1 MAYFRIINPDTQ
13 IKTLQPLHKKL
24 TRIGRLS
31 DNDIILKDQRVSRY
45 HAELRRRKN
54 GDYLLKDLY
63 SSNGIKVNGKEISTR
78 ILEENDRIK
87 IGKFF
92 LVYRT
97 ATLSKEQLDALQAS
111 PPSVHPEKTAT
122 KGEDDKNSATFIGTI
137 SDPAAEELEFELND
151 TTVTF
156 ASNELETI
164 KQPEDEPHG
173 EQKTAVEQ
181 DHVKTVTSN
190 SRSSQETEI
199 ILPPTSMKSKN
210 KTMNMD
216 LPLTSKKTGKA
227 EKAKTAHGKIIPKG
241 PLNYRFRQESLVDLL
256 AKNEVLPEMEM
267 NELMS
272 KAKECSATAC
282 QILSE
287 MALHHRRGVIDI
299 MKEDFDLPFVESDD
313 EIVKMYKESEISEIM
328 ARKCVA
334 LSIQSKD
341 KENAQCVPVIMADP
355 SDLQSIDCLSLAV
368 KKPVKPLFFSTPE
381 NIKKAIARIYK
392 SPLSGKVFGGQNIKV
407 DIGTKNY
414 SIEEVTD
421 FPVVDMVN
429 YFIHKAMIERASDIH
444 FEPTEHFFVV
454 RNRIDGV
461 LHEVAALPNYLHPEI
476 VSRLK
481 IICDMN
487 VAERRLP
494 QDGRFSLTIQ
504 DKKLDIR
511 ISTFPTVHGEKIV
524 LRLLEQNPIVNDIH
538 TLGMEDNEI
547 EILVEKITAPYGMIL
562 LTGPT
567 GSGKTTTLYSAL
579 AILNSGDMNILTVED
594 PVEYKISGV
603 YQMQANE
610 KIGLT
615 FAAGLR
621 TMLRQDPDVIMVGEI
636 RDDETAE
643 IAVRAALTGHVVFST
658 LHTNDAIGI
667 VLRLTDMGIEPFL
680 VASALTTAIAQRL
693 YRTICDDC
701 RTYVEPRIV
710 RERLREEGIT
720 ELRLEKLGLQISED
734 REYATGKGC
743 PKCKGTGYYGRRALF
758 EMFNVTQEAKDLIIS
773 KDFTESA
780 LKNLAIEQ
788 GMISLLNAGRLAVE
802 RGLTTIEEVIRV
814 CRED

>member
-13 IKTLQPLHKKL
+13 IKTLQPLHKKT

-45 HAELRRRKN
+45 HAELRHRKN
-54 GDYLLKDLY
+54 DDYLLKDLY
-63 SSNGIKVNGKEISTR
+63 SSNGIKVNGKKMTRR
-78 ILEENDRIK
+78 ILKENDQIK

-92 LVYRT
+92 LLFKT
-97 ATLSKEQLDALQAS
+97 ATLSKEQLEALQAS
-111 PPSVHPEKTAT
+111 PPSVDPGKKAA
-122 KGEDDKNSATFIGTI
+122 KKDDDQDSVTFIGTI
-137 SDPAAEELEFELND
+137 SDQFVGELDFDLDD

-156 ASNELETI
+156 PSNEFETI
-164 KQPEDEPHG
+164 KQPENKPLG
-173 EQKTAVEQ
+173 EKKTAVGP
-181 DHVKTVTSN
+181 DNAKTAVPETQL
-190 SRSSQETEI
+190 SQETE
-199 ILPPTSMKSKN
+199 LNPAPTSIHQET
-210 KTMNMD
+210 KTLD
-216 LPLTSKKTGKA
+216 IEPPLTSKEDRKA
-227 EKAKTAHGKIIPKG
+227 EEIDTAHEEITPLG
-241 PLNYRFRQESLVDLL
+241 PLNYRCRPESLVDLL

-267 NELMS
+267 NELTSM
-272 KAKECSATAC
+272 AKESSATVC
-282 QILSE
+282 QILSQ
-287 MALHHRRGVIDI
+287 MALHHRRGIIDI
-299 MKEDFDLPFVESDD
+299 LKEDFNLPFIETDD
-313 EIVKMYKESEISEIM
+313 EIVKMYKESPISEIM
-328 ARKCVA
+328 ARKCIA
-334 LSIQSKD
+334 LSINAKD
-341 KENAQCVPVIMADP
+341 EENNKYVPVIMSDP
-355 SDLQSIDCLSLAV
+355 TDLQTVDCLSLAV
-368 KKPVKPLFFSTPE
+368 EKPVKPVFFSTPE
-381 NIKKAIARIYK
+381 NIKKAIARIFK
-392 SPLSGKVFGGQNIKV
+392 SPLEGRVFGGRDIKV
-407 DIGTKNY
+407 EVGKKDY

-429 YFIHKAMIERASDIH
+429 YFIHKAMTERASDIH

-476 VSRLK
+476 VSRFK
-481 IICDMN
+481 IMCDMN

-494 QDGRFSLTIQ
+494 QDGRFTLSIH

-524 LRLLEQNPIVNDIH
+524 LRLLEQESHVSDIH
-538 TLGMEDNEI
+538 TLGMEHNEI
-547 EILVEKITAPYGMIL
+547 ELLTEKITAPYGMIL

-579 AILNSGDMNILTVED
+579 SMLNSGDINILTVED
-594 PVEYKISGV
+594 PVEYKIPGV

-621 TMLRQDPDVIMVGEI
+621 TILRQDPDVIMVGEI
-636 RDDETAE
+636 RDNETAE
-643 IAVRAALTGHVVFST
+643 IAVRASLTGHVVFST

-667 VLRLTDMGIEPFL
+667 VLRLTDMDIEPFL
-680 VASALTTAIAQRL
+680 VASALTMAIAQRL

-701 RTYVEPRIV
+701 RTYVQPRIV
-710 RERLREEGIT
+710 RERLQEEGIT
-720 ELRLEKLGLQISED
+720 ESRLKRLGLEVSED

-780 LKNLAIEQ
+780 LKSLAMEQ
-788 GMISLLNAGRLAVE
+788 GMATLLQAGRRAVE